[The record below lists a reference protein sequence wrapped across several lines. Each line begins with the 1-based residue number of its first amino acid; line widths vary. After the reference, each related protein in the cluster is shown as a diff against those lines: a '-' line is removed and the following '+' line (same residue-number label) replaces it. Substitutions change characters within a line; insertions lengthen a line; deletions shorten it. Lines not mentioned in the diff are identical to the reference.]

1 MARIGMLGALF
12 AVLATIVT
20 GCGIGP
26 VADEGKVSDAA
37 DTYLRSLADGDAD
50 AACEQLTAEARATL
64 PAGCGSALR
73 KVAARIGTDRLRAAA
88 DRGVEIDVD
97 GTTASAVVRE
107 LGSRLTLVLAGG
119 SWRIERGYRLDSR

>member
-1 MARIGMLGALF
+1 MARVAMLGALL
-12 AVLATIVT
+12 AVLATLVT

-64 PAGCGSALR
+64 PGCGSALR
-73 KVAARIGTDRLRAAA
+73 KVAARIGTDRLRVAA
-88 DRGVEIDVD
+88 DRGVEIDID

-107 LGSRLTLVLAGG
+107 LDSRLTLVLAGG